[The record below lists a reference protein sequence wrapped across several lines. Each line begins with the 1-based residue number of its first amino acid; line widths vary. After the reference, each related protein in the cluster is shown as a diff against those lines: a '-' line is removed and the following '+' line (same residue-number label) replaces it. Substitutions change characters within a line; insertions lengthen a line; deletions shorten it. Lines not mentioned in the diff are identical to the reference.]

1 LTQFA
6 GESEAAYRTPVPL
19 EPGLTAE
26 VAIAVTDDDTAIA
39 FGSGEVPVLGT
50 PRVVALVE
58 EAAVKALESRLPT
71 GQTTVG
77 MRVQL
82 DHLAPTA
89 VGHKVRAEATLKE
102 VEGRRLTFAV
112 AVHDER
118 GLVAAGKVTRVI
130 VDIDRFMD
138 KAR

>member
-1 LTQFA
+1 M
-6 GESEAAYRTPVPL
+6 PL
-19 EPGLTAE
+19 EPGLAAE
-26 VAIAVTDDDTAIA
+26 VGLAVTEDDTAIA
-39 FGSGEVPVLGT
+39 FGSGEVAVLGT

-58 EAAVKALESRLPT
+58 EASIKAIEARLDPGMT
-71 GQTTVG
+71 SVG

-89 VGHKVRAEATLKE
+89 VGHKVWAEATLRE
-102 VEGRRLTFAV
+102 VEGRRLVFAV
-112 AVHDER
+112 SVRDER
-118 GLVAAGKVTRVI
+118 GLVAAGKVTRVV

>member
-1 LTQFA
+1 M
-6 GESEAAYRTPVPL
+6 PL
-19 EPGLTAE
+19 EPGLAAD
-26 VAIAVTDDDTAIA
+26 VAVAVTDDDTALA
-39 FGSGEVPVLGT
+39 LGSGDVPVLGT

-58 EAAVKALESRLPT
+58 EASVKALENRLDP
-71 GQTTVG
+71 GTTSVG

-102 VEGRRLTFAV
+102 IEGRRLVFAV

-130 VDIDRFMD
+130 VDIDRFLD

>member
-1 LTQFA
+1 M
-6 GESEAAYRTPVPL
+6 PL

-26 VAIAVTDDDTAIA
+26 VAIAVTEDDTALA
-39 FGSGEVPVLGT
+39 LGSGEVPVLGT

-58 EAAVKALESRLPT
+58 EASVKAIESRLEP
-71 GQTTVG
+71 GTTSVG

-89 VGHKVRAEATLKE
+89 VGHKVRAEATLRE
-102 VEGRRLTFAV
+102 IEGRRLVFAV
-112 AVHDER
+112 SVRDER
-118 GLVAAGKVTRVI
+118 GLVAAGKVTRVV

-138 KAR
+138 KTR

>member
-1 LTQFA
+1 
-6 GESEAAYRTPVPL
+6 VHL

-26 VAIAVTDDDTAIA
+26 VLLAVTDDDTAIA
-39 FGSGEVPVLGT
+39 LGSGEVPVLAT

-58 EAAVKALESRLPT
+58 EAAIKALEGRLDSK
-71 GQTTVG
+71 TTSVG

-89 VGHKVRAEATLKE
+89 VGHKVRAEATLRE
-102 VEGRRLTFAV
+102 VEGRRLVFAV
-112 AVHDER
+112 SVRDER
-118 GLVAAGKVTRVI
+118 GLVAAGKVTRVV

>member
-1 LTQFA
+1 ML
-6 GESEAAYRTPVPL
+6 
-19 EPGLTAE
+19 
-26 VAIAVTDDDTAIA
+26 AVTDDDTAIA
-39 FGSGEVPVLGT
+39 FGSGEVPVLAT
-50 PRVVALVE
+50 PRVIALVE
-58 EAAVKALESRLPT
+58 EATMKALETRLEPGVT
-71 GQTTVG
+71 SVG

-89 VGHKVRAEATLKE
+89 VGHKVRAEATLRE
-102 VEGRRLTFAV
+102 IEGRRLVFAV
-112 AVHDER
+112 SVRDER